1 MPFFYFDPNYML
13 AIAPA
18 VLLAMWAQWRVHASF
33 AAAAKEPAPL
43 TGAAAARHILDS
55 AGAADVEI
63 EAVPGHLTD
72 HYDPRTKVLRLSQD
86 VYGDRSLAAVGIAA
100 HEAGHALQDAQG
112 YSLMTIRNAAVG
124 MANIGSGLGLFVF
137 MIGLGLALKPI
148 AWLGIAL
155 FGGTVFFQLVN
166 LPVELDASNR
176 AKAQLVD
183 LGIVPAADMP
193 AVNSVLNAAAWTY
206 VAGTLQ
212 SILTLLY
219 YASYLTGG
227 SSDSDR

>member
-55 AGAADVEI
+55 AGATDVEI

-124 MANIGSGLGLFVF
+124 MANIGSGFGLFVF

-183 LGIVPAADMP
+183 LGIVPAAGMP